1 MVKGVTNKLADGTV
15 IDQFSYTYD
24 GAGNQRSKIEFTNG
38 VMRGETTYTYDKQ
51 NRLESVTE
59 PDGTVTSYTYDKAGN
74 RETETTVEHGVETI
88 NRYTYND
95 LSNQLIKSV
104 TRDAVINN
112 TYNAAGY
119 CVAKESYVDGKALS
133 QERHGD

>member
-1 MVKGVTNKLADGTV
+1 MKGVTNKLADGTV

-38 VMRGETTYTYDKQ
+38 VIRGETTYTYDKQ

-59 PDGTVTSYTYDKAGN
+59 PTGTVTSYTYDKAGN
-74 RETETTVEHGVETI
+74 RETETTVEHGVEMI
-88 NRYTYND
+88 NRYTYN
-95 LSNQLIKSV
+95 
-104 TRDAVINN
+104 
-112 TYNAAGY
+112 AAGY
-119 CVAKESYVDGKALS
+119 RVAKESYVDGKALS